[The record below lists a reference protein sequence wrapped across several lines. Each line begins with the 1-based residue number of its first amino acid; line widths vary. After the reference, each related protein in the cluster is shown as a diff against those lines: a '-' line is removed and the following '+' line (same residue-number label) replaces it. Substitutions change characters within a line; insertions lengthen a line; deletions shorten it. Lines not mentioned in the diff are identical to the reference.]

1 MMKLY
6 YWLADKLFYVGTST
20 SKRTLDIN
28 DEQELNLAE
37 PVLIFNSKSKN
48 LGRAT
53 LIILAF
59 TAMGIGANYF
69 EWSFTAAGYRINEWW
84 IGSLIGIV
92 IAISPMYKG
101 ILNKPVISMDQARVK
116 SERFGTLN
124 WAEIDKI
131 EIENVI
137 DDLDDHPFLLIRIGN
152 KHYRTSLDDLS
163 MSQQKI
169 EKIVATLWLHA
180 RKKSHNRVDGR
191 EP

>member
-1 MMKLY
+1 MKLY

-20 SKRTLDIN
+20 SKRKLDIN
-28 DEQELNLAE
+28 DEHELNLAE

-101 ILNKPVISMDQARVK
+101 ILNKPVISMDQTRVK

-124 WAEIDKI
+124 WAEIEII

-137 DDLDDHPFLLIRIGN
+137 DDLDEYPFLLIRIGN
-152 KHYRTSLDDLS
+152 KRYRTSLDHLS

-169 EKIVATLWLHA
+169 EKIVAKLWLHA
-180 RKKSHNRVDGR
+180 RKKSHNKTY
-191 EP
+191 E